1 MATDPTYSLVAAMVV
16 SLIIYQLNQRR
27 VSPALAIINRW
38 LRWMIFS
45 IGIAKIATDFGW
57 STRPFW
63 VLAVTAALGHFL
75 IETIYRWLEIKA
87 LSLSPI
93 PLFPKFAINSSGE
106 EWPTDVHLLRTRD
119 WLRQQEF
126 KLVQALKAEVAP
138 TIYLRSSI
146 YEDSTHTLRLQILFL
161 PQLHG
166 GITMCFSLATLSTD
180 ECRYVTDN
188 LYLPFG
194 GFYPGNWFLER
205 RPLLRSLPKLVDH
218 HRQRLA
224 SAGVTTETWN
234 EEPLIDINVQ
244 QHGMERLNTELGF
257 LFPHADREKFG
268 KMTDEG
274 RFRLWKE
281 VWSLNYFG
289 RSARYD

>member
-1 MATDPTYSLVAAMVV
+1 MAIDPTYPLVAAMVV

-27 VSPALAIINRW
+27 ASPALAIINRW
-38 LRWMIFS
+38 LRWIIFS

-57 STRPFW
+57 SSRPFW
-63 VLAVTAALGHFL
+63 VLAVTAALGHFF

-106 EWPTDVHLLRTRD
+106 EWPTDARLLRTRD

-126 KLVQALKAEVAP
+126 KLVQSLKAEVAP

-161 PQLHG
+161 PQVHG
-166 GITMCFSLATLSTD
+166 GITMCFNLATLSSD
-180 ECRYVTDN
+180 GCRYVTDN
-188 LYLPFG
+188 LHLPFG
-194 GFYPGNWFLER
+194 GFYPENWLLER
-205 RPLLRSLPKLVDH
+205 RPWLRSLPKLVAR

-224 SAGVTTETWN
+224 VAGVTAEAWS
-234 EEPLIDINVQ
+234 EEPLADINAQ

-257 LFPHADREKFG
+257 LFPHADREEFG